1 MDKKARIALAKR
13 KLKEFHRWQNVA
25 VFWDDIS
32 VSDSWIIE
40 PYRFNPENYADRLQ
54 EWQRQA
60 PYEVNEIIKAVNAVQ
75 KECCRAIIIMS
86 FLERPKK
93 STAEQMKVINLKS
106 AQYYNLKN
114 LALLEFASLYRDGL
128 LLTYS
133 ED

>member
-1 MDKKARIALAKR
+1 MDKKVRIALAKR

-32 VSDSWIIE
+32 VSDNWIIGL
-40 PYRFNPENYADRLQ
+40 YSFNPNDYADRLH
-54 EWQRQA
+54 EWQREA
-60 PYEVNEIIKAVNAVQ
+60 PNEVNEIINAVNAIQ
-75 KECCRAIIIMS
+75 KEHCRAILIMS
-86 FLERPKK
+86 FLERPKR
-93 STAEQMKVINLKS
+93 STAEQMEVIGRKS
-106 AQYYNLKN
+106 AQYSNLKN